1 MIFLTF
7 DTQDEC
13 DKFIDLFENYK
24 KTIYYTIKRFISDE
38 HTIEDISQE
47 IYIIIAKHLDDI
59 DMNQTKRTRN
69 YIITITRNYC
79 KNFLRNNSKYT
90 EAPLSDVVY
99 DFSAKD
105 EILSN
110 VVLQEQVDH
119 LIREI
124 KNLDE
129 KYKCVLELKYIN
141 EFTDTEIAEFLNISK
156 KNVQMRLYRA
166 KIMLRKKLGEY
177 SNEQYPQK

>member
-1 MIFLTF
+1 MIFLVF

-13 DKFIDLFENYK
+13 DRFIELFENYK

-38 HTIEDISQE
+38 PTVEDISQE
-47 IYIIIAKHLDDI
+47 IYIILAKHLDAIDI
-59 DMNQTKRTRN
+59 NQPVRTRN

-79 KNFLRNNSKYT
+79 KNFLRDNSRYT
-90 EAPLSDVVY
+90 EVPLSDIIS
-99 DFSAKD
+99 DISDND

-110 VVLQEQVDH
+110 FIFQDKVNRLMD
-119 LIREI
+119 EI

-129 KYKCVLELKYIN
+129 KYKSVLELKYVN
-141 EFTDTEIAEFLNISK
+141 EFSDDEIADFLNINK

-166 KIMLRKKLGEY
+166 KIMLRKKLGAY
-177 SNEQYPQK
+177 

>member
-1 MIFLTF
+1 MIFLVF

-13 DKFIDLFENYK
+13 DKFIELFENYK

-47 IYIIIAKHLDDI
+47 IYIILAKHLDNI
-59 DMNQTKRTRN
+59 DTTQSVRTRN

-79 KNFLRNNSKYT
+79 KNFLRDNSKYT
-90 EAPLSDVVY
+90 EMPLSEIIPDSS
-99 DFSAKD
+99 DND
-105 EILSN
+105 ELLLN
-110 VVLQEQVDH
+110 LVFQEQVEY
-119 LIREI
+119 LMNEI

-129 KYKCVLELKYIN
+129 KYKCVLELKYVN
-141 EFTDTEIAEFLNISK
+141 EFSDDEIAEFLNISK

-166 KIMLRKKLGEY
+166 KIMLRKKIGAY
-177 SNEQYPQK
+177 KNE